1 MTEQPKVYPTK
12 YEWIGEVLEPALGEH
27 AQDYDLDAIAYDL
40 LDWHAEYD
48 EQGKELDN
56 YSGYTENP
64 GLDFWEVVE
73 RHALDTEDSF
83 TDETDEALDRLIA
96 TLKELREAHAELI
109 DEIRLLKKREHQL
122 NPFNREILP
131 LLEKIVDEEKLI
143 MDATKNQEQQQ

>member
-12 YEWIGEVLEPALGEH
+12 QEWMGEVLKPALG
-27 AQDYDLDAIAYDL
+27 A
-40 LDWHAEYD
+40 
-48 EQGKELDN
+48 
-56 YSGYTENP
+56 
-64 GLDFWEVVE
+64 
-73 RHALDTEDSF
+73 EDSF
-83 TDETDEALDRLIA
+83 TDEANEALDRLIA
-96 TLKELREAHAELI
+96 TLKELREAHTELI